1 MSSAAQDLILKL
13 LTLDPAKRLKV
24 DEIKKHRFFESKV
37 NSINNYKLTHIFT
50 IDINWETLRRQPA
63 KIIPEYKS
71 TLDTTAFEREGKQFE
86 KDEKL
91 NPFGDQNPNDDDD
104 ADDSDGEDGPAVT
117 RMDSTKFRN
126 FNLVR
131 LDLLHEQNLQD
142 AQLMEQKKDKEE
154 QTTKKKPNFEFFE
167 PEYVD

>member
-1 MSSAAQDLILKL
+1 MLYEFIVGIPPFNDDTVDLIFDNILNLRITWPEISDDPNDEDCMSSAAQDLILKL

-24 DEIKKHRFFESKV
+24 DEIKKHRFFE
-37 NSINNYKLTHIFT
+37 N
-50 IDINWETLRRQPA
+50 INWETLRRQPA

-131 LDLLHEQNLQD
+131 LDLLHE
-142 AQLMEQKKDKEE
+142 
-154 QTTKKKPNFEFFE
+154 
-167 PEYVD
+167 